1 MLFPCLLDSGQR
13 LGLEEYLA
21 GAEEQAVTDTKKVQ
35 EKRKVTTALDGIPA
49 HLFTAKSVPRFAA
62 ASQHSLL
69 LSPTVFWHP
78 MPLILCWCSVGLGPF
93 QSGLRCCTVYSRW
106 DDTGFPRV
114 HHQPGLPLM
123 SRYAEHISGQVVVS
137 PTTCASFAG
146 GVCGT

>member
-69 LSPTVFWHP
+69 LSPTVFLAPNAVDIMLVQCGSWAF
-78 MPLILCWCSVGLGPF
+78 SVRTSLLHGLLAMG
-93 QSGLRCCTVYSRW
+93 
-106 DDTGFPRV
+106 
-114 HHQPGLPLM
+114 
-123 SRYAEHISGQVVVS
+123 
-137 PTTCASFAG
+137 
-146 GVCGT
+146 